1 MRKILVTVPV
11 FEQPEC
17 APARE
22 LLREA
27 GIEFVYCPVDGDDQ
41 TLFDA
46 HIATVEAA
54 IVASEPWDEAKLRR
68 GKNLKIVSRFG
79 TGYDAVDCA
88 AARKLGIDVANT
100 RVKEIIDGVAELAIG
115 FIICALRDIPRLC
128 GEAKNRNWMASKG
141 TILEGKTVGLLGFGA
156 IARSVAKRLRGFDVR
171 VIACDMDPDEDT
183 ARALNVKI
191 VDAET
196 VLRESDIVSIHVPSN
211 ADTHHMMGREQFA
224 MMKRQAVFINT
235 SRGALVDEAA
245 LYEALRDGVIS
256 RAAIDVFE
264 QEPASPDNP
273 LFALDNFICTPH
285 VAGNCAEAMGT
296 NAIAAVQNVIDRL
309 EGRELKTLVN
319 P

>member
-11 FEQPEC
+11 FEVPEC

-22 LLREA
+22 LLKEA
-27 GIEFVYCPVDGDDQ
+27 GIEYIYCPVGEDNQ
-41 TLFDA
+41 YLFDA
-46 HIATVEAA
+46 HIKTVEAA
-54 IVASEPWDEAKLRR
+54 IVASEPWDEDKLKK

-88 AARKLGIDVANT
+88 AARKLGIDVTNT

-115 FIICALRDIPRLC
+115 FIISALRDIPRLC
-128 GEAKNRNWMASKG
+128 SEAKNRNWMTSKG

-156 IARSVAKRLRGFDVR
+156 IARSVAKRLQGFDVNI
-171 VIACDMDPDEDT
+171 IACDMYPNEE
-183 ARALNVKI
+183 AAKALNVKI

-196 VLRESDIVSIHVPSN
+196 VLRESDIVSMHVPSN
-211 ADTHHMMGREQFA
+211 ADTYHMMSSEQFA
-224 MMKRQAVFINT
+224 MMKKSAIFINT
-235 SRGALVDEAA
+235 SRGALVDEKA
-245 LYEALRDGVIS
+245 LYEALKNGEIY

-264 QEPASPDNP
+264 QEPTSPDNP
-273 LFALDNFICTPH
+273 LFTLDNFICTPH

-296 NAIAAVQNVIDRL
+296 NAIAAVQNVIDRF
-309 EGRELKTLVN
+309 EGRKLETLVN